1 MPRQM
6 TNPERVIAIIKAKKI
21 RSMTDL
27 ASELG
32 VSRATAYTYVGQA
45 AAAGYE
51 IDNGRLLS
59 RWKVRKEPSEAEA
72 YAHAEALSA
81 QRDRKRVRA

>member
-6 TNPERVIAIIKAKKI
+6 TNAERVIATIKSKRI

-27 ASELG
+27 ARELG
-32 VSRATAYTYVGQA
+32 VSRPTAYIYVGQA
-45 AAAGYE
+45 TAAGYE

-72 YAHAEALSA
+72 YAHGEAMSA
-81 QRDRKRVRA
+81 PRDRKRVRA

>member
-6 TNPERVIAIIKAKKI
+6 TNAERVIQTIKNRKI

-27 ASELG
+27 ATALG

-59 RWKVRKEPSEAEA
+59 RWVVRKEPSEAEA

-81 QRDRKRVRA
+81 PRDRKRRRA